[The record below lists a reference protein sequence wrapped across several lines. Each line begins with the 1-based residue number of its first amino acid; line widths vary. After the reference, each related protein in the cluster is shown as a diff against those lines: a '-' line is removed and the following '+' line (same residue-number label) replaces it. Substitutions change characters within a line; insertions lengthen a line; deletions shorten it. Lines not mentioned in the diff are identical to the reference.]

1 MINIVI
7 KFLRKLIY
15 SFLIIYCF
23 DLLLKGFNVVVP
35 INFLTLLIVFI
46 LGYPGL
52 IMLSLSFFFLL

>member
-7 KFLRKLIY
+7 KFFRKLIY
-15 SFLIIYCF
+15 SFLIIYSF

-35 INFLTLLIVFI
+35 INFLTLLIVFV

>member
-15 SFLIIYCF
+15 SFLIIYSF